1 MKKIYIF
8 WRDEKK
14 TNHNQSSYRDE
25 FLELH
30 HHREAQASVDRRQLF
45 FNFHFHKKKNL
56 TFFFFIEKKSCIFLF
71 HKKNSTFFLFIEKML
86 QFIFLSRRDGEA
98 LVEGLGGLVGHK
110 HKVLDAVALAA
121 AVVRGLALQAC
132 YVLQHLVQSFQ
143 FI

>member
-1 MKKIYIF
+1 MKKKPIT
-8 WRDEKK
+8 
-14 TNHNQSSYRDE
+14 TNPVTEMNFCWSSSSTRGSSCG
-25 FLELH
+25 
-30 HHREAQASVDRRQLF
+30 RPTATF
-45 FNFHFHKKKNL
+45 FYTFFFIKKNL
-56 TFFFFIEKKSCIFLF
+56 TFFFSIEKKSCIFLF

-132 YVLQHLVQSFQ
+132 YVLQHLVQSFHL
-143 FI
+143 FKKL